1 MPVFNDIPIHSER
14 LVLRPYRESDAE
26 ALFGI
31 FADPAVMRFMSSPPW
46 TSMDRAH
53 EVIARAIA
61 ALGSGEHLTLGIERR
76 DEPGIIGQCVLF
88 RFAETCRR
96 AEIGYSLASRAW
108 GNGYMNEALRALIN
122 YAFECLDL
130 NRIEADI
137 DPRNERSA
145 RSLERL
151 GFERE
156 GLLRERW
163 IVDGEVSDTALY
175 GLLRNDWPTVESR
188 N

>member
-1 MPVFNDIPIHSER
+1 MFEGIPIRSRR
-14 LVLRPYRESDAE
+14 LILRPYREADAE
-26 ALFGI
+26 ALFAI
-31 FADPAVMRFMSSPPW
+31 FSDRKVMRFMSTPPW
-46 TSMDRAH
+46 TSIDKAR

-61 ALGSGEHLTLGIERR
+61 ASGSGEYLTLGIERS

-88 RFAETCRR
+88 KISDTCRR
-96 AEIGYSLASRAW
+96 AELGYCLASRAW
-108 GNGYMNEALRALIN
+108 GNGYMNEALHALLR
-122 YAFECLDL
+122 YAFERLNL

-151 GFERE
+151 GFVRE
-156 GLLRERW
+156 GVLRERW

-175 GLLRNDWPTVESR
+175 GLLRKDWRSR
-188 N
+188 QT